1 MGAVGLWSGIRIR
14 PVRERLL
21 RGAGGAGLE
30 AFHAGLISLPR
41 HLQMLRAGRHS
52 GRPRSRLKIG
62 RARRPATAFFSD
74 ACGRNPRISGVS
86 ARPMPARVPS
96 CGEVS
101 RRGAIGTRDRRGFS
115 GHFRTSRSGISGGRR
130 AVRGHGGGRVAL
142 SFRAYEVRRSPTT
155 PHGLDHVDIRLTAS
169 QLLQEGLFWTLL
181 FRVRIVV

>member
-1 MGAVGLWSGIRIR
+1 MVAVGLWSGIRIR

-41 HLQMLRAGRHS
+41 HLQLLRAVRHS

-115 GHFRTSRSGISGGRR
+115 GHFRTSRSGISGG
-130 AVRGHGGGRVAL
+130 GRVAL